1 MQVTEHMSSIHL
13 QQLAIH
19 RNIKNIHRNTLDICV
34 RFKPI
39 PTENMQLLSVIKSRK
54 LTPEQLFMVSVLAVN
69 GGNYLYNLILGRVL
83 GPTQFADAAVLI
95 TFLLVLSFMAMT
107 FQLVTAKFSVLFE
120 NAVFTNFIAKVYKQ
134 AFTVGVILGLLIIAF
149 SSQLKALFNTSSST
163 MFVIFGCGV
172 PLYFL
177 MSVNR
182 GAFQGKKAYK
192 SLSITYQGEMLS
204 RLIITLGLIFLFN
217 IQSSAVIA
225 IGIVLSFVFG
235 MFPFK
240 MKDLTLKKTKPLSL
254 DYSKQIKNFFLL
266 TAFYELTQIIINNSD
281 ILLVKHYFESYEAG
295 LYASL
300 ALIGRIVYFIAWM
313 FVMLLLPAVVELKKE
328 GKETASV
335 LFKYVG
341 YIAVISIVIV
351 LTCLSFP
358 ELIIKILFGEQYIAM
373 APLLWKYAIAT
384 SMFAISNIFAY
395 YYLSLD
401 KYVPVIISGVFGML
415 QMLLVIFFHESLEQV
430 VHMQIIAMTLLLIIQ
445 LVFFKFEIRTQKKA
459 LSKD

>member
-1 MQVTEHMSSIHL
+1 MQILT
-13 QQLAIH
+13 
-19 RNIKNIHRNTLDICV
+19 
-34 RFKPI
+34 
-39 PTENMQLLSVIKSRK
+39 VIRSRK

-69 GGNYLYNLILGRVL
+69 GGNYLYNLILGRLL

-95 TFLLVLSFMAMT
+95 TFLLVLSFIAMT
-107 FQLVTAKFSVLFE
+107 YQLVTAKFSVLFD
-120 NAVFTNFIAKVYKQ
+120 NSLFKNFIAKVYKQ
-134 AFTVGVILGLLIIAF
+134 AFLVGLILGAIIIACAP
-149 SSQLKALFNTSSST
+149 QLKAVFNTSSSF

-204 RLIITLGLIFLFN
+204 RLLITLGLILVVN
-217 IQSSAVIA
+217 IQSSAGIA

-235 MFPFK
+235 LFPFK
-240 MKDLTLKKTKPLSL
+240 F
-254 DYSKQIKNFFLL
+254 KQIRFKKLIPLEAKHNKQIRNFFLL

-313 FVMLLLPAVVELKKE
+313 FVMLLLPAVIELKKE
-328 GKETASV
+328 GKETTPV
-335 LFKYVG
+335 LFKYII
-341 YIAVISIVIV
+341 YIAIISIAIV
-351 LTCLSFP
+351 VACLSFP
-358 ELIIKILFGEQYIAM
+358 ELIINILFGEDYITM

-401 KYVPVIISGVFGML
+401 KYIPVIISGIFGML
-415 QMLLVIFFHESLEQV
+415 QMVLVIFYHDSLDEV
-430 VHMQIIAMTLLLIIQ
+430 VYMQIIAMVLLLLIQ
-445 LVFFKFEIRTQKKA
+445 LTFFMLDTKCVKKA
-459 LSKD
+459 

>member
-1 MQVTEHMSSIHL
+1 MK
-13 QQLAIH
+13 QLIAAI
-19 RNIKNIHRNTLDICV
+19 KT
-34 RFKPI
+34 
-39 PTENMQLLSVIKSRK
+39 RK

-83 GPTQFADAAVLI
+83 GPTEFADAAVLI

-120 NAVFTNFIAKVYKQ
+120 NNVFRNFIAKTYQQ
-134 AFTVGVILGLLIIAF
+134 AFLIGIVLGVLIIVF
-149 SSQLKALFNTSSST
+149 SSQLKIVFNTSSSL

-182 GAFQGKKAYK
+182 GAFQGKKAYR

-204 RLIITLGLIFLFN
+204 RLLITLGLIFLFN

-240 MKDLTLKKTKPLSL
+240 MKHMSFKKPKALSL
-254 DYSKQIKNFFLL
+254 DYSKQIKNFFML

-281 ILLVKHYFESYEAG
+281 ILLVKHYFEPYEAG

-341 YIAVISIVIV
+341 YIAAISIIIV

-415 QMLLVIFFHESLEQV
+415 QIVLVVFFHDSLEQV

-445 LVFFKFEIRTQKKA
+445 LVFFKIEITTHKKA
-459 LSKD
+459 LSKE

>member
-1 MQVTEHMSSIHL
+1 MQVLTT
-13 QQLAIH
+13 
-19 RNIKNIHRNTLDICV
+19 IKT
-34 RFKPI
+34 
-39 PTENMQLLSVIKSRK
+39 RK
-54 LTPEQLFMVSVLAVN
+54 ITPEQLFMISVLAVN
-69 GGNYLYNLILGRVL
+69 GGNYLYNLILGRIL
-83 GPTQFADAAVLI
+83 GPAQFADAAVLI
-95 TFLLVLSFMAMT
+95 TFLLVLSFIAMT

-120 NAVFTNFIAKVYKQ
+120 NNIFTSFIAKVYKQ
-134 AFTVGVILGLLIIAF
+134 ASVVGLVLGVLIVAF
-149 SSQLKALFNTSSST
+149 AEQLKAVFNTSSSS
-163 MFVIFGCGV
+163 MFIIFGCGV

-204 RLIITLGLIFLFN
+204 RLLITLGLILVFN
-217 IQSSAVIA
+217 MQSSAVIA

-235 MFPFK
+235 LFPFK
-240 MKDLTLKKTKPLSL
+240 FKQISFKESIPLEGK
-254 DYSKQIKNFFLL
+254 YSKQIKNFFLL

-281 ILLVKHYFESYEAG
+281 ILLVKHYFDAYEAG

-335 LFKYVG
+335 FFKYVG
-341 YIAVISIVIV
+341 YIALISIIII

-358 ELIIKILFGEQYIAM
+358 ELIINLLFGEQYIAM

-415 QMLLVIFFHESLEQV
+415 QMVLVIFYHDSLEQV
-430 VHMQIIAMTLLLIIQ
+430 VHMQIIAMILLLVIQ
-445 LVFFKFEIRTQKKA
+445 IGFFTYESKANKKA
-459 LSKD
+459 VI